1 LKNYIII
8 YIVGMAAAH
17 LRVRSILVFVG
28 ITRPW
33 ALRGNLRYRVRAP
46 NARQLRTQHPNQH
59 LQKCGCKATHKS
71 DYREIFWWST
81 VAMLGIKLSYIYLL
95 GRLMWRPRE
104 LILGGGA
111 W

>member
-1 LKNYIII
+1 MHGTVRHGN
-8 YIVGMAAAH
+8 AH
-17 LRVRSILVFVG
+17 VRVM
-28 ITRPW
+28 
-33 ALRGNLRYRVRAP
+33 
-46 NARQLRTQHPNQH
+46 RTQHPNQH

-81 VAMLGIKLSYIYLL
+81 VAMLAIKLSYIYLL

-111 W
+111 WAAAVATSLATPLPAPRARF